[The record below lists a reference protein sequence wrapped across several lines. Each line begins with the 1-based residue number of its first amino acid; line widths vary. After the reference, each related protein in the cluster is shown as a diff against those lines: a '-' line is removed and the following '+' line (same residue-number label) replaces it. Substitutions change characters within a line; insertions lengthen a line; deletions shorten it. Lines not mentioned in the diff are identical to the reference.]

1 MERGENAL
9 APRKRPKR
17 LIVDL
22 PDSNSCRDTYME
34 ERRIREMGAK
44 LKRSVLVFL
53 IGTVVGA

>member
-1 MERGENAL
+1 MERGEHIL

-22 PDSNSCRDTYME
+22 PDSNSCRDTCME

-44 LKRSVLVFL
+44 LKRTVLVFL
-53 IGTVVGA
+53 TGVAVGA

>member
-9 APRKRPKR
+9 APWKRPKR

-34 ERRIREMGAK
+34 ERRIRAMGVK
-44 LKRSVLVFL
+44 LKRAVLVFL
-53 IGTVVGA
+53 TGVAVGA

>member
-1 MERGENAL
+1 MERGENML

-22 PDSNSCRDTYME
+22 PDSNSCRDTCME
-34 ERRIREMGAK
+34 KRRIREMGVK
-44 LKRSVLVFL
+44 LKRAVLVFL

>member
-1 MERGENAL
+1 MERGENML

-34 ERRIREMGAK
+34 ERRIRAMGAK
-44 LKRSVLVFL
+44 LKRAVLVFL
-53 IGTVVGA
+53 AGVAVGA

>member
-1 MERGENAL
+1 MERGENML

-22 PDSNSCRDTYME
+22 PDSNSCRDTGME
-34 ERRIREMGAK
+34 ERRIRAMGVK
-44 LKRSVLVFL
+44 LKRAVLVFL

>member
-1 MERGENAL
+1 MKRGENML

-34 ERRIREMGAK
+34 ERRIRAMGAK
-44 LKRSVLVFL
+44 LKRAVLVFL
-53 IGTVVGA
+53 TGVAVGA

>member
-1 MERGENAL
+1 MERGENML

-44 LKRSVLVFL
+44 LKRAVLVFL
-53 IGTVVGA
+53 TGIAVGA

>member
-1 MERGENAL
+1 MKRGENML

-34 ERRIREMGAK
+34 ERRIREMGVK
-44 LKRSVLVFL
+44 LKRAVLVFL